1 MQLSRHRFPRH
12 VRLERRDERKNRLRH
27 WTNGRTPHPRE
38 PPRWEVAV
46 DPSAEGRSRRSGERR
61 PVRLRRGLFPLR
73 AQHGRAHRLAAFR
86 AAKWNTRAT
95 RDASARVP
103 RFVSEAGRLLKPEGT
118 QNKVPL
124 GHLRELSKHRS
135 IRRPFSSESWSD
147 RRDEAQY
154 LPTRLV
160 QRWSI
165 GAKTPYLPLVFHR
178 RLQRGGPIV
187 IQFAVEDDVAAI
199 EAYCR

>member
-147 RRDEAQY
+147 RRDELSIY
-154 LPTRLV
+154 RLG
-160 QRWSI
+160 WSN
-165 GAKTPYLPLVFHR
+165 
-178 RLQRGGPIV
+178 GGPLGPRHLISRLY
-187 IQFAVEDDVAAI
+187 FTDAFNGAARSS
-199 EAYCR
+199 YSSQSKMM